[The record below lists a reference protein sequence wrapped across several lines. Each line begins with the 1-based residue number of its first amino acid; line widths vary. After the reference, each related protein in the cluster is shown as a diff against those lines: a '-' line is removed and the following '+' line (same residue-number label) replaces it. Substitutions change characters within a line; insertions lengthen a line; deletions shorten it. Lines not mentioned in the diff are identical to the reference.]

1 MSDSKGERTRERI
14 ISTAA
19 PLFNRLGY
27 GGATVADLMAATG
40 LEKGGLYRHFASKE
54 DIALAAFDHAARLH
68 GDRIRTRIASA
79 GPTASARLI
88 ALAESIASLAV
99 DPVVPGG
106 CPLLNTAIES
116 DDNEG
121 PMYPALR
128 TRARRAMTRLIGT
141 VRDIIA
147 DGVSRGEFRKGID
160 ADSEA
165 SGIVALLEGALMLT
179 KLYDDAAHVRYAVDR
194 VRDRAASLTASV
206 PSKTK

>member
-1 MSDSKGERTRERI
+1 MPDTKGERTRERI

-27 GGATVADLMAATG
+27 GGATLADLMAATG

-54 DIALAAFDHAARLH
+54 DIALAAFDHASRLH
-68 GDRIRTRIASA
+68 GDRIRSNVAAA
-79 GPTASARLI
+79 GPTASARLV
-88 ALAESIASLAV
+88 AVAESIASLAV
-99 DPVVPGG
+99 NPVVPGG

-128 TRARRAMTRLIGT
+128 TRARRAMTRLIGA

-147 DGVSRGEFRKGID
+147 DGVARGEFRKGVD
-160 ADSEA
+160 AEAEA
-165 SGIVALLEGALMLT
+165 SGVVSTLEGALMLT
-179 KLYDDAAHVRYAVDR
+179 KLYDDPAHVRHAVDR
-194 VRDRAASLTASV
+194 VRDRAAALAVSA
-206 PSKTK
+206 TKSR